1 MELRV
6 RIKMNGKKGLEIC
19 RKKVFK
25 KNTFI
30 FLFERTYE
38 QKQNF
43 VLLMIF
49 LFDPFSSFTCY
60 TSVYLSS
67 SHLMSLKSF

>member
-6 RIKMNGKKGLEIC
+6 RIKMDSKKGLEIC

-30 FLFERTYE
+30 LWTYE

>member
-6 RIKMNGKKGLEIC
+6 RIKMDSKKGLEIC

-30 FLFERTYE
+30 FLFERTY
-38 QKQNF
+38 
-43 VLLMIF
+43 
-49 LFDPFSSFTCY
+49 
-60 TSVYLSS
+60 
-67 SHLMSLKSF
+67 